1 MTHYTAPSFWKA
13 YDALPKK
20 TQDLADKN
28 FELLKDNQKHPSLHF
43 KKINK
48 YYSARVGIYYR
59 TLAIEVEGGLL
70 WFWIG
75 NHSDYDKLTS

>member
-28 FELLKDNQKHPSLHF
+28 FELLKDNESTHHSIL
-43 KKINK
+43 KK
-48 YYSARVGIYYR
+48 
-59 TLAIEVEGGLL
+59 
-70 WFWIG
+70 
-75 NHSDYDKLTS
+75 